1 MTKETMLLNKI
12 STVQARNLQLY
23 TQNKNLKKEIK
34 RLTNQLEETLDIVKK
49 YKKEL
54 RKYVDEAK

>member
-23 TQNKNLKKEIK
+23 TQNKNLKKEIE
-34 RLTNQLEETLDIVKK
+34 RLTNKLEETLDIVKK